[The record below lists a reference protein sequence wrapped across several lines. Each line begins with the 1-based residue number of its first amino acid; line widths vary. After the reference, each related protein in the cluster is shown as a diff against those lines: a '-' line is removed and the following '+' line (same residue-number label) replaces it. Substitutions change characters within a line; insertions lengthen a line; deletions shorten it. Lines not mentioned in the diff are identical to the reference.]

1 MSIALNTL
9 GHPDQTEAWD
19 PPVHDLPFA
28 ERLAIWA
35 ARVWVEAHCA
45 GKTSCMRLDSLFQH
59 AKLED
64 CIGPF
69 YSLFMLLA
77 HGARRKLNIQCPCCR
92 KLSDDERLLLVLITA
107 HQQGQPE
114 KADSVLR
121 DWLQPAAVR
130 QAAYPAQLVAH
141 GFAEAGLSFRF
152 LVGAV
157 DVNNLD
163 TLPCA
168 KTLH

>member
-9 GHPDQTEAWD
+9 EQTGPNETWD
-19 PPVHDLPFA
+19 SQVHKLPFA

-35 ARVWVEAHCA
+35 ARVWVQAHCA
-45 GKTSCMRLDSLFQH
+45 GKTSCIRLDSLFQH

-69 YSLFMLLA
+69 YSLFMLMA

-92 KLSDDERLLLVLITA
+92 KLSNDERLLLVLITA
-107 HQQGQPE
+107 HQQGNPE
-114 KADSVLR
+114 VAEGVLK

-141 GFAEAGLSFRF
+141 GFLEAGLIFRF
-152 LVGAV
+152 LVNAV
-157 DVNNLD
+157 DVNDLGA
-163 TLPCA
+163 LPCA
-168 KTLH
+168 RTFH